1 MACNSLVGGNTDDA
15 ADSTNAPAEIEMK
28 YQKVSNQQN
37 EGLHIEEDS
46 LV

>member
-15 ADSTNAPAEIEMK
+15 DTTNAPAEIEMK
-28 YQKVSNQQN
+28 YQKVSNQHN